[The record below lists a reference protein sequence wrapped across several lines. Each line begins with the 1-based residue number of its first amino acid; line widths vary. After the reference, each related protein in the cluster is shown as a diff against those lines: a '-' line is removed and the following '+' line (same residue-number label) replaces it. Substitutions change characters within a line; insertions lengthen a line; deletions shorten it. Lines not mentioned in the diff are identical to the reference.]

1 MIRENQNV
9 WANNFQAWKLGDH
22 GENWTMFI
30 RNYQIKTFQTILD
43 QKNRQIKLHPEK
55 NVRSRHFSMHYY
67 KKYRQSWTTFRR
79 VVRSSHFIKIITK
92 YRRKL
97 LTERLS
103 NQIWPCFNFKSYE
116 RTYDYSFF
124 FCIHLLRSFSGAL
137 LIGDSDLSF
146 TFRWY
151 ILSRDPLGIYI
162 LLVNI
167 NASRFLFAGLSTAI
181 SQKLWKIPRLT
192 NQS

>member
-103 NQIWPCFNFKSYE
+103 NQIWPCIKTISKVMNVLMIIP
-116 RTYDYSFF
+116 FF
-124 FCIHLLRSFSGAL
+124 FAFTYWEAFLEPYWLGTVTCLLL
-137 LIGDSDLSF
+137 LDDISLAE
-146 TFRWY
+146 
-151 ILSRDPLGIYI
+151 ILSGSTSSSSISMLH
-162 LLVNI
+162 
-167 NASRFLFAGLSTAI
+167 ASYL
-181 SQKLWKIPRLT
+181 QV
-192 NQS
+192 